1 MIMITIIIIIIAT
14 TTTTTTTIVIITTE
28 LTGVTTVTT
37 AVTATTAKRK
47 DYSQVPNKRGGSQ
60 NKRGWRE
67 ISENCNKRGDG
78 NFMEN
83 LINCRKSGRA
93 TKQRSHDTTGR
104 VCCGVRFLAGNFA
117 PKMHARKHKVL
128 AEYLLFLFWPVIHYR
143 T

>member
-1 MIMITIIIIIIAT
+1 MITIIIIIIA

-47 DYSQVPNKRGGSQ
+47 DYSQVPNKRGGGSQ

-93 TKQRSHDTTGR
+93 TKQGSHDTAGR
-104 VCCGVRFLAGNFA
+104 ACCGVRFLAGNFA